1 MSLSRFRRLREP
13 HTGNQ
18 LSRVYEPM
26 NADDS
31 SINLVNLEALLPSLA
46 ACQHVGRLSAELAS
60 EKLEAFIT
68 LFEPRSSC
76 FPV

>member
-1 MSLSRFRRLREP
+1 
-13 HTGNQ
+13 
-18 LSRVYEPM
+18 M

-31 SINLVNLEALLPSLA
+31 SINLVNLEALLPLLA